1 MLDLFYLMIPAYIAN
16 MAPVF
21 ARKIPW
27 NTPLDF
33 GLTFRN
39 RRILGDN
46 KTWRGLIV
54 GVIVGTLIGVLISKI
69 YWNFGFSAFTWSL
82 HASFGALMGDAVKS
96 FFKRRFN
103 VSSGKSWF
111 PFDQIDFTVGA
122 LAIGSFVYFP
132 GWFNSA
138 VIVLVSAIGHVAVNH
153 FAYYTG
159 IRGEK
164 W

>member
-1 MLDLFYLMIPAYIAN
+1 MIPAYIAN

-21 ARKIPW
+21 ARRIPW
-27 NTPLDF
+27 HTPIDF

-39 RRILGDN
+39 KRIFGEN

-54 GVIVGTLIGVLISKI
+54 GVIVGTFVGVLLSKI
-69 YWNFGFSAFTWSL
+69 YWNFSFSALTWSFCSSL
-82 HASFGALMGDAVKS
+82 GALLGDTVKS

-103 VSSGKSWF
+103 ISSGKSWF
-111 PFDQIDFTVGA
+111 PFDQIDFTIGA
-122 LAIGSFVYFP
+122 LLLGSLVYFP
-132 GWFNSA
+132 GWLNSA
-138 VIVLVSAIGHVAVNH
+138 IIVLVSAIGHIAVNH